1 MLGRGSGATMV
12 TTLTAS
18 AKAKG
23 LFKQAWATNGAGVI
37 PAKSLSQANKD
48 NKVNISWKN
57 SNSIR
62 TNHLDDCHLSQ
73 V

>member
-23 LFKQAWATNGAGVI
+23 LFKQAWVTNGAGVI
-37 PAKSLSQANKD
+37 PAKSLSQSNKD
-48 NKVNISWKN
+48 NKVFK
-57 SNSIR
+57 
-62 TNHLDDCHLSQ
+62 
-73 V
+73 